1 MITIGSV
8 FAFVVIFAV
17 VECRETLL
25 GWGSNR

>member
-8 FAFVVIFAV
+8 FVFIVIFAV

-25 GWGSNR
+25 VWGPKR